1 MKIILEF
8 LIVFLVLALALF
20 LEMERALSLGGVNPN
35 LVLVALVLLIFYFSR
50 FGTAF
55 FLFAVS
61 FTIILSFFWMPF
73 WWSKVMVLGV
83 LALGIYFVRDRF
95 TGNDLINVGMVI
107 AALTLL
113 FYLIFNVFNISGV
126 PWVSILGE
134 MFYNMTLGVAGAIL
148 ISFLER
154 KYEK

>member
-35 LVLVALVLLIFYFSR
+35 LVLVILVLLIFYFSR

-61 FTIILSFFWMPF
+61 FTVILSFFWMPF

-113 FYLIFNVFNISGV
+113 FYLIFNVFNISGT

>member
-8 LIVFLVLALALF
+8 LIIFLILALALF
-20 LEMERALSLGGVNPN
+20 LEMEHIFALGGVNPN

-61 FTIILSFFWMPF
+61 FTVILSFFWMPF
-73 WWSKVMVLGV
+73 WWSEMMVLGI
-83 LALGIYFVRDRF
+83 LALGIYFVRDRL

-107 AALTLL
+107 AILTLL
-113 FYLIFNVFNISGV
+113 FYLISNIFNISGV
-126 PWVSILGE
+126 PWVSVAGE
-134 MFYNMTLGVAGAIL
+134 VFYNTTLGVVGAIL
-148 ISFLER
+148 ISFF
-154 KYEK
+154 KEKT

>member
-20 LEMERALSLGGVNPN
+20 LEMERALSLGGINPN
-35 LVLVALVLLIFYFSR
+35 LVLVILVLLIFYFSR

-61 FTIILSFFWMPF
+61 FTVILSFFWMPF

-113 FYLIFNVFNISGV
+113 FYLIFNVFNISGA

>member
-20 LEMERALSLGGVNPN
+20 LKMERALSLGGINPN
-35 LVLVALVLLIFYFSR
+35 LVLVILVLLIFYFSR

-61 FTIILSFFWMPF
+61 FTVILSFFWMPF

-113 FYLIFNVFNISGV
+113 FYLIFNVFNISGT

>member
-35 LVLVALVLLIFYFSR
+35 LVLVILVLLIFYFSR

-61 FTIILSFFWMPF
+61 FTVILSFFWMPF

-148 ISFLER
+148 ISFFIRPLVE
-154 KYEK
+154 

>member
-1 MKIILEF
+1 MI
-8 LIVFLVLALALF
+8 
-20 LEMERALSLGGVNPN
+20 
-35 LVLVALVLLIFYFSR
+35 
-50 FGTAF
+50 
-55 FLFAVS
+55 
-61 FTIILSFFWMPF
+61 
-73 WWSKVMVLGV
+73 LGV

-107 AALTLL
+107 TALTLL
-113 FYLIFNVFNISGV
+113 FYLIFNVFNISGT

>member
-1 MKIILEF
+1 MKIILKF

-35 LVLVALVLLIFYFSR
+35 LVLVILVLLIFYFSR

-61 FTIILSFFWMPF
+61 FTVILSFFWMPF

-113 FYLIFNVFNISGV
+113 FYLIFNVFNISGT

>member
-8 LIVFLVLALALF
+8 LIVFLVFALALF

-35 LVLVALVLLIFYFSR
+35 LVLVILVLLIFYFSR

-61 FTIILSFFWMPF
+61 FTVILSFFWMPF

-113 FYLIFNVFNISGV
+113 FYLIFNIFNISGT

>member
-20 LEMERALSLGGVNPN
+20 LEMERALSLGGINPN
-35 LVLVALVLLIFYFSR
+35 LVLVILVLLIFYFSR

-61 FTIILSFFWMPF
+61 FTVILSFFWMPF

-126 PWVSILGE
+126 PWVSVLGE